1 MERNEKAR
9 PQNERP
15 LTRES
20 SALVSLDPKPLS
32 VKKRLDSKNVNVN
45 WTTIDAWNIQEKE
58 LQQEA
63 GQLEALLHWMLHKQ
77 LVKGE
82 MERIHKWMM

>member
-1 MERNEKAR
+1 MALWSNSSRNFVELDRKIEGSKLTANSNFWKRTTIRRAKRSCETNLETNEKAR
-9 PQNERP
+9 PQNKRP

-45 WTTIDAWNIQEKE
+45 
-58 LQQEA
+58 
-63 GQLEALLHWMLHKQ
+63 
-77 LVKGE
+77 
-82 MERIHKWMM
+82 